1 MVHEYRRFIQS
12 ELDARGWDAAELV
25 RRSGLRRQLIWKI
38 LHDDRKSL
46 GQLPDR
52 ATLDAI
58 AHGLSIPVERLRVA
72 ATRSLDGYDSG
83 GIPVTHD
90 VKEVPTE
97 VLLEE
102 LRRRIPASGA
112 PNKPKNTPNWGRGVR
127 SGSPGQDAGVGRD
140 KKSL

>member
-25 RRSGLRRQLIWKI
+25 RRSGLRRQLVWKI
-38 LHDDRKSL
+38 LHDDRDTL

-52 ATLDAI
+52 TTLDAL

-83 GIPVTHD
+83 GIPVAHD
-90 VKEVPTE
+90 VKEFPTE

-102 LRRRIPASGA
+102 LRRRIPSV
-112 PNKPKNTPNWGRGVR
+112 PNKPKDAPNWGRRGVGAGSSFDDPGVR
-127 SGSPGQDAGVGRD
+127 RD